1 MSDSTESITWPPRH
15 NVIGVPVSAA
25 TYASALAAVMPAAHA
40 HRSTAVTH
48 LAVHGV
54 VEASKDPE
62 FRAQIAQFDIVA
74 PDGHPVRIAL
84 NKLYHC
90 GLPDRCYGPDFTLAV
105 CEACAAEG
113 VSIYLYGSQ
122 KDVVEAMRDNLAA
135 RFPGL
140 QIVGC
145 EPSLFRPLTSEE
157 DAELVARI
165 NASGAGFVFVGLG
178 CPLQE
183 KFTADHKGRINAVMI
198 AVGAAFDFH
207 AGKKSQAPKWM
218 QDHSLEWFYRL
229 MQEPSRLWRRYLF
242 TNTTFVWRFT
252 LQYLGLRKFSS

>member
-1 MSDSTESITWPPRH
+1 MSETAETIAWPAKH
-15 NVIGVPVSAA
+15 NVIGVQVSAA
-25 TYASALAAVMPAAHA
+25 TYDSALAAVMPAAKA

-54 VEASKDPE
+54 VEASKDPD
-62 FRAQIAQFDIVA
+62 FRKQIAGFDIVA

-84 NKLYHC
+84 NKLYKAN
-90 GLPDRCYGPDFTLAV
+90 LPDRCYGPDFTLKV

-113 VSIYLYGSQ
+113 VSIYLYGSRQ
-122 KDVVEAMRDNLAA
+122 EVVETMRDNLTA

-140 QIVGC
+140 QVVGC
-145 EPSLFRPLTSEE
+145 EPSIFRPLTSEE
-157 DAELVARI
+157 DSELVARI

-183 KFTADHKGRINAVMI
+183 KFTYTHKGSINAVMI

-207 AGKKSQAPKWM
+207 AGKKKQAPKWM
-218 QDHSLEWFYRL
+218 QDNSLEWLYRL
-229 MQEPSRLWRRYLF
+229 LQEPGRLWRRYLF
-242 TNTTFVWRFT
+242 TNSAFVWRFT
-252 LQYLGLRKFSS
+252 LQYLGLRKFK